1 MLWSFYSCVHS
12 ITANPVF
19 TTLPGTEPAQ
29 LSSIADVWCRWVSS
43 AFLRSYFN
51 AAHELAPS
59 HPLSLH
65 RIHDAALML
74 DCFCLEYGLD
84 RISREIS
91 RNGVPDEISLSGLQF
106 WIDSMATG
114 SPQIK

>member
-1 MLWSFYSCVHS
+1 
-12 ITANPVF
+12 
-19 TTLPGTEPAQ
+19 
-29 LSSIADVWCRWVSS
+29 
-43 AFLRSYFN
+43 
-51 AAHELAPS
+51 
-59 HPLSLH
+59 
-65 RIHDAALML
+65 ML

-91 RNGVPDEISLSGLQF
+91 RNGVSDEISLSGLQF